1 MNSVARTKKEW
12 MKDQLDTMEAN
23 EHAQVLGII
32 HKYTDQ
38 CTKTQSGVLISTDLL
53 NNECLGEIEQYINFL
68 LDQRKRMDDD
78 VKTRKTYER
87 MVQ

>member
-1 MNSVARTKKEW
+1 
-12 MKDQLDTMEAN
+12 MKDQLDTMDAN
-23 EHAQVLGII
+23 EHAQVLSIV

-53 NNECLGEIEQYINFL
+53 NNECLGEIEQYILFL
-68 LDQRKRMDDD
+68 ADQEKRMDED
-78 VKTRKTYER
+78 VKTRRTYER

>member
-1 MNSVARTKKEW
+1 MNTVARTKKEW
-12 MKDQLDTMEAN
+12 MKDQLDSMDAN
-23 EHAQVLGII
+23 EHVQVLEII
-32 HKYTDQ
+32 RKYTDQ

-53 NNECLGEIEQYINFL
+53 NDQCLAEIDQYIHFL
-68 LDQRKRMDDD
+68 LDQRKRMDED

>member
-1 MNSVARTKKEW
+1 
-12 MKDQLDTMEAN
+12 MKDQLDTMDAN
-23 EHAQVLGII
+23 EHAQVLSIV

-53 NNECLGEIEQYINFL
+53 NDECLGEIEQYINFL